1 MTIDCDVLV
10 VGGGPAG
17 CSAAA
22 AAADEG
28 FDTVLI
34 EEDKEI
40 GKPVECAEG
49 IGSYLI
55 PLLPFDI
62 PEELLEFRIDG
73 MQFHTEDVSVTRR
86 GSLWKGWSINREKWD
101 KWLAEKASKNGA
113 RIMKDTKLVSLDLE
127 GKYRV
132 KRAHA
137 ETSSE
142 TITFDPNYLIAA
154 DGTNSVVLEAL
165 GVSMEKFK
173 NANIVSYEADC
184 KLRDERLEYVF
195 FGDVAPSGYA
205 YIFPKS
211 ENKAN
216 IGLGCID
223 LSESKVRELFEKFID
238 SEMTKEI
245 IEIRDLYREK
255 SSDAP
260 IHYPDLSWK
269 YGNVF
274 IVGDAANQPIKPFE
288 EGILPS
294 VVCGWALGKNIRRF
308 RKEGSYRQFIDSIFM
323 GIYSESEKISKIL
336 ESLSSIKY
344 LALFSDF
351 VTADQIEEMTDEYIL
366 HLAERWNESYKF
378 RTKEKIISKL
388 YQYVF
393 KVGFNINKIR
403 V

>member
-184 KLRDERLEYVF
+184 KLRDERLE
-195 FGDVAPSGYA
+195 
-205 YIFPKS
+205 
-211 ENKAN
+211 
-216 IGLGCID
+216 
-223 LSESKVRELFEKFID
+223 
-238 SEMTKEI
+238 
-245 IEIRDLYREK
+245 
-255 SSDAP
+255 
-260 IHYPDLSWK
+260 
-269 YGNVF
+269 
-274 IVGDAANQPIKPFE
+274 
-288 EGILPS
+288 
-294 VVCGWALGKNIRRF
+294 
-308 RKEGSYRQFIDSIFM
+308 
-323 GIYSESEKISKIL
+323 
-336 ESLSSIKY
+336 
-344 LALFSDF
+344 
-351 VTADQIEEMTDEYIL
+351 
-366 HLAERWNESYKF
+366 
-378 RTKEKIISKL
+378 
-388 YQYVF
+388 
-393 KVGFNINKIR
+393 
-403 V
+403 